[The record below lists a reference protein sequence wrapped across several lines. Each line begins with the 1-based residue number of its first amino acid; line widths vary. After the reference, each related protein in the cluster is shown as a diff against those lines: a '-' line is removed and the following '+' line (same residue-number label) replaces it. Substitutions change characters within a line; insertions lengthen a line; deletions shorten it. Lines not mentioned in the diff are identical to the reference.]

1 MALTTNKIKKKKG
14 VEKIT
19 MLTCYDYQMAKILDA
34 AGVDMLLIGDSVG
47 NVALG
52 FKDTTMVTMP
62 DMIHHVAAVARG
74 AENAFVV
81 SDMPFLSYNLTIADT
96 LKNAGDLIRAGAKA
110 VKVEGGEHII
120 EHVKALTDVGIP
132 VVGHLGLTP
141 QAVNQLGG
149 YLIQGKTNE
158 TANKIINDALL
169 LQKAGAFCL
178 VLECV
183 PGELA
188 EIITEKLDIPTIGIG
203 AGTKCDGQVLVI
215 NDVLGMSDNKPN
227 KFVKQYANLYEVI
240 TNAVTGYINDVKE
253 EKFPAEDNIFHAT
266 EKLY

>member
-19 MLTCYDYQMAKILDA
+19 MLTCYDYQMAKILDN
-34 AGVDMLLIGDSVG
+34 AGVDMLLVGDSLG
-47 NVALG
+47 NVILG
-52 FKDTTMVTMP
+52 YRDTTNVTMA
-62 DMIHHVAAVARG
+62 DMIHHVGAVARG
-74 AENAFVV
+74 VENTFVV
-81 SDMPFLSYNLTIADT
+81 GDMPFLSYNLTIADT

-110 VKVEGGEHII
+110 VKLEGGAHII
-120 EHVKALTDVGIP
+120 EHVKALTDAGIP

-141 QAVNQLGG
+141 QSVNQLGG

-169 LQKAGAFCL
+169 LQEAGAFCI

-188 EIITEKLDIPTIGIG
+188 EIITEKLSIPTIGIG

-215 NDVLGMSDNKPN
+215 NDVLGMTDSKPN
-227 KFVKQYANLYEVI
+227 KFVKQYANLFEVI
-240 TNAVTGYINDVKE
+240 SNAVTGYINDVKE
-253 EKFPAEDNIFHAT
+253 EKFPTEDNIFHAT